1 MRINSIVSLFR
12 FRVRGEHLGV
22 MLAGLGLAT
31 GCPSYVEVAS
41 GFELSPERAALDDE
55 GTVVT
60 TSGNSLLVADG
71 DATSTI
77 DLAAHALSVA
87 GVYTPDLGVQIR
99 APGDIVF
106 MANRES
112 EAGDD
117 CFGYMRGVYHGQST
131 GGGVSLLYETCH
143 ASQYGRG
150 VAMSNNGTIAFST
163 VVNGSGSIHRGSIGG
178 PITVLQSG
186 SGEFFNNRQIAVN
199 DEGRVML
206 EMEYLDGFAGGLMR
220 ALLAFDEP
228 SQTKLELDSAVEK
241 LGGGT
246 TLPHAIN
253 NSGLVAFTL
262 NQDSVM
268 VIDESSYPVEAGVY
282 YASPTLFNTM
292 KDLTPIATKADGFCR
307 FGNVDINDDGQVAF
321 EAALGEGTC
330 PTSMT
335 GIYEGSD
342 PETDAMVERGYT
354 GLGAHQYF
362 DEIRLGEL
370 NNAGQ
375 VSFTTTYS
383 EPLVEPVKVWRRD
396 P

>member
-1 MRINSIVSLFR
+1 
-12 FRVRGEHLGV
+12 
-22 MLAGLGLAT
+22 
-31 GCPSYVEVAS
+31 
-41 GFELSPERAALDDE
+41 
-55 GTVVT
+55 
-60 TSGNSLLVADG
+60 

-206 EMEYLDGFAGGLMR
+206 EMEYSDGFAGGLMR
-220 ALLAFDEP
+220 
-228 SQTKLELDSAVEK
+228 
-241 LGGGT
+241 
-246 TLPHAIN
+246 
-253 NSGLVAFTL
+253 
-262 NQDSVM
+262 
-268 VIDESSYPVEAGVY
+268 
-282 YASPTLFNTM
+282 
-292 KDLTPIATKADGFCR
+292 
-307 FGNVDINDDGQVAF
+307 
-321 EAALGEGTC
+321 
-330 PTSMT
+330 
-335 GIYEGSD
+335 
-342 PETDAMVERGYT
+342 
-354 GLGAHQYF
+354 
-362 DEIRLGEL
+362 
-370 NNAGQ
+370 
-375 VSFTTTYS
+375 
-383 EPLVEPVKVWRRD
+383 
-396 P
+396 